1 MAKRFHLFP
10 FRTQQLSS
18 FAPTILGLLD
28 LGKLVNAGFFLF
40 MKKGVS
46 NETPFFVIF
55 ILFAMYLL
63 TIKPDLW
70 YNKIVLIDTVG
81 PLAQLVRA
89 TGS

>member
-1 MAKRFHLFP
+1 MRLP
-10 FRTQQLSS
+10 
-18 FAPTILGLLD
+18 
-28 LGKLVNAGFFLF
+28 FLF
-40 MKKGVS
+40 
-46 NETPFFVIF
+46 IF

-70 YNKIVLIDTVG
+70 YNKIVLIDTAG